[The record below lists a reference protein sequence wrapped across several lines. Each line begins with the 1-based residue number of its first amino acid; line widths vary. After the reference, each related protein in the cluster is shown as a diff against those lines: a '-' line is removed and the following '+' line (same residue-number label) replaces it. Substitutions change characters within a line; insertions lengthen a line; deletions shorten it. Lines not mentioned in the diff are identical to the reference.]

1 MTAFQASKTYLVEER
16 ANPTTDLYLLPKLL
30 GHGITPVKLSFKE
43 LPPEHSFRGATVI
56 FVRYVPKLWRKAIER
71 HLHEI
76 EKVVFFMDDDLFDFN
91 ASHGTP
97 LKYRLKLLRLSSS
110 RQGWLQRIG
119 AQLWVSTPYLMQK
132 YASWNPQL
140 VYPRAVQKR
149 KSAIR
154 VFYHGSASHKREI
167 HWLFEVVEAVLTA
180 DESIAFE
187 IIGDSSVNKQFKH
200 LPRTHILH
208 PMSWQSYKTLI
219 SFPGRHIGLAPLL
232 DAPFNHARSYTKFY
246 DIAQAGAV
254 GIYARES
261 AFADVIEHEQQGL
274 LLGMEKNLW
283 IDAILSLASD
293 PALRERM
300 YAASLERIAHLLE
313 HEE

>member
-1 MTAFQASKTYLVEER
+1 MTAFQPPQTYLVEER

-30 GHGITPVKLSFKE
+30 GHGITPVKLSFKQ
-43 LPPEHSFRGATVI
+43 LPAEHSFRGATVI

-76 EKVVFFMDDDLFDFN
+76 ENVVFFMDDDLFDFN
-91 ASHGTP
+91 ASQGTP

-110 RQGWLQRIG
+110 RQGWLQKVR
-119 AQLWVSTPYLMQK
+119 AQLWVSTPYLVNK
-132 YASWNPQL
+132 YSSWNPQL

-149 KSAIR
+149 KPAVR

-167 HWLFEVVEAVLTA
+167 HWLYDVAEEVLRA

-200 LPRTHILH
+200 LPRTHVLH
-208 PMSWQSYKTLI
+208 PMSWQTYKTLI

-246 DIAQAGAV
+246 DIVQAGAV
-254 GIYARES
+254 GIYARQS
-261 AFADVIEHEQQGL
+261 AFAEVIEDRQQGL
-274 LLGMEKNLW
+274 LLDMDKTLW
-283 IDAILSLASD
+283 VDAILSLAAD
-293 PALRERM
+293 AELRQQL
-300 YAASLERIAHLLE
+300 YHASLERIEQLLE
-313 HEE
+313 RDE